1 MADCFVGEIR
11 MFAGNYAPE
20 GWALCNG
27 AALSVSNNPVLF
39 SLIGTKYGG
48 DGVNTFNLPDFRGR
62 IPVGTGSAPN
72 LPNIVQGQ
80 RFGAEKS
87 MIKNEHMPP
96 HTHAFNVTAETGN
109 TDTPDSVMLGKLV
122 AAGAN
127 KGFYSKSPT
136 ANAALSTDFLS
147 PVTNPNQTPINNM
160 MATLT
165 VSYIIALNGLYPDR
179 PN

>member
-1 MADCFVGEIR
+1 

-20 GWALCNG
+20 GWAFCNG
-27 AALSVSNNPVLF
+27 ATLSVRDNPALF
-39 SLIGTKYGG
+39 SLISTKYGG

-62 IPVGTGSAPN
+62 IPVGTGSAGG

-96 HTHAFNVTAETGN
+96 HTHTFSVTAETGN
-109 TDTPDSVMLGKLV
+109 TDTPNGVMLGKLA

-127 KGFYSKSPT
+127 KGFYSKST
-136 ANAALSTDFLS
+136 VANAALSTDFLT
-147 PVTNPNQTPINNM
+147 PVINQTQAPINNM

-165 VSYIIALNGLYPDR
+165 VSYIIALTGLYPDR